1 MDRTKDVPE
10 VTQADREAG
19 WLYRP
24 SCYKEDPET
33 KAWWMEGG
41 YDRAGGVPNQA
52 FARHRTEATR
62 PLTAE
67 IADLRQR
74 TESLWDAIKHGDDE
88 HRAWLKEAINAH
100 LAGEAVPET
109 RGKGRK
115 EAEISDLRAQL
126 DEAMWVM
133 KEARFL
139 CDRLGELD
147 WSQDIDDL
155 ANDFN
160 GHVDPPLSRLRR
172 VLSEMKP

>member
-10 VTQADREAG
+10 VTITQADDQCVAEILSYFDSYHLATVT
-19 WLYRP
+19 P
-24 SCYKEDPET
+24 VCHEI
-33 KAWWMEGG
+33 
-41 YDRAGGVPNQA
+41 
-52 FARHRTEATR
+52 ARHRTEATR